1 MLHIKLFDEIG
12 KRFHLEAYFEIK
24 IVNLFRLWGDTDR
37 LKELD
42 QDFDLFDLNGDS
54 AIDPQELR
62 EYTFSMS
69 SIHFDTIF
77 AKSLSR
83 NIKFLPLHQICRY
96 PKGQQNH
103 PEYRQFFENVPSER
117 YFSEVLIFL
126 VVFL

>member
-1 MLHIKLFDEIG
+1 MLYIKVFDEIG
-12 KRFHLEAYFEIK
+12 KRFHLEACFEIK

-62 EYTFSMS
+62 EYTFSLN
-69 SIHFDTIF
+69 SIHFDIIF
-77 AKSLSR
+77 HHFRLSR
-83 NIKFLPLHQICRY
+83 IIKCLPLHQICIY

-117 YFSEVLIFL
+117 YFSEVDFN
-126 VVFL
+126 